1 MRSILLLAPLIALAG
16 CVAGGTATT
25 ADRAPITYATQPG
38 FVLPWR
44 HLFGPPTV
52 RPLTGLLACVRL
64 APRRAGPDTPVSG
77 VRNARNPQ
85 GGSYAFDIVAC
96 PADRARGM
104 RRRRHRY
111 AGGPRDDHLCD
122 AAVFRR
128 LPGLYGDG
136 VAGRA
141 GGVRRQA
148 FHRGDRRTHF
158 CAAAR
163 RL

>member
-1 MRSILLLAPLIALAG
+1 M
-16 CVAGGTATT
+16 T
-25 ADRAPITYATQPG
+25 
-38 FVLPWR
+38 
-44 HLFGPPTV
+44 H
-52 RPLTGLLACVRL
+52 TGLLAVVSR

-96 PADRARGM
+96 PTDRARGM

-111 AGGPRDDHLCD
+111 AGGPRDDHLCA

-141 GGVRRQA
+141 ELGRASSGE
-148 FHRGDRRTHF
+148 RG
-158 CAAAR
+158 CEYG
-163 RL
+163 